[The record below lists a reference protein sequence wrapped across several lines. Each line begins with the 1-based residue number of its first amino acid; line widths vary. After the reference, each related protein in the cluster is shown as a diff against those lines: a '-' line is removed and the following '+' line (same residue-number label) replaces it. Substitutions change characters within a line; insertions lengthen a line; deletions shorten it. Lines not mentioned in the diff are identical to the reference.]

1 MIKVL
6 VLVMMLSSAAMAK
19 ISTKPTIEGTV
30 AIFYAVNG
38 KSERI
43 VKSFKSG
50 QDLFFSPGDTKIKCK
65 ATSFKSM
72 TVSCFSEAGGPRFD
86 MVVDCDTG
94 RDASLQIATD
104 GRSKDLGEIAIN
116 ASCKTIQEKI

>member
-1 MIKVL
+1 MKLFL
-6 VLVMMLSSAAMAK
+6 VLMMFSGVAYSK

-30 AIFYAVNG
+30 AIFYAING
-38 KSERI
+38 KSQRI

-50 QDLFFSPGDTKIKCK
+50 QDLFFSPGDAKIKCK

-86 MVVDCDTG
+86 MVIDCDTG

-104 GRSKDLGEIAIN
+104 GRSKDLGEIVIN